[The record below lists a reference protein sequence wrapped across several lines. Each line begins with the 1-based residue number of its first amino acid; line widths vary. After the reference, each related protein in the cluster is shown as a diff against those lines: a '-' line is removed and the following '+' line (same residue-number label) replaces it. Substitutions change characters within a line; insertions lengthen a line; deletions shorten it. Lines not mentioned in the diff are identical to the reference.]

1 MGPLPLNIGKIN
13 RLAPAHVLAVC
24 VVQCTS
30 CTECELVQVVCTTDA
45 APIYIERM
53 RICMA
58 EHMAMGVSTTICYAA
73 LDDLLLTFKPYF
85 VYLECKQVAVLTAG
99 QLRLCYMHYGQVVR
113 REYVIELHLC
123 AFGRYTS
130 LIT

>member
-58 EHMAMGVSTTICYAA
+58 EHMALGVVQISTAFRCGHV
-73 LDDLLLTFKPYF
+73 LLPKRFL
-85 VYLECKQVAVLTAG
+85 KQE
-99 QLRLCYMHYGQVVR
+99 
-113 REYVIELHLC
+113 REGLH
-123 AFGRYTS
+123 
-130 LIT
+130 

>member
-1 MGPLPLNIGKIN
+1 M
-13 RLAPAHVLAVC
+13 LAVC

-58 EHMAMGVSTTICYAA
+58 EHMALGAREGMVS
-73 LDDLLLTFKPYF
+73 
-85 VYLECKQVAVLTAG
+85 E
-99 QLRLCYMHYGQVVR
+99 H
-113 REYVIELHLC
+113 E
-123 AFGRYTS
+123 
-130 LIT
+130 

>member
-45 APIYIERM
+45 APIYI
-53 RICMA
+53 
-58 EHMAMGVSTTICYAA
+58 A
-73 LDDLLLTFKPYF
+73 LADGGGGGGWGGCNPPFPP
-85 VYLECKQVAVLTAG
+85 
-99 QLRLCYMHYGQVVR
+99 
-113 REYVIELHLC
+113 
-123 AFGRYTS
+123 
-130 LIT
+130 IT

>member
-13 RLAPAHVLAVC
+13 RLAPAHVLAVF

-30 CTECELVQVVCTTDA
+30 CTECELVCTTDA

-58 EHMAMGVSTTICYAA
+58 EHMALGVTVTT
-73 LDDLLLTFKPYF
+73 
-85 VYLECKQVAVLTAG
+85 
-99 QLRLCYMHYGQVVR
+99 
-113 REYVIELHLC
+113 
-123 AFGRYTS
+123 S
-130 LIT
+130 S

>member
-58 EHMAMGVSTTICYAA
+58 EHMALEAEDISASAGVPAYKKMKKCPTSEMKPCASAINGTFYPSGPEHVVVEA
-73 LDDLLLTFKPYF
+73 L
-85 VYLECKQVAVLTAG
+85 
-99 QLRLCYMHYGQVVR
+99 
-113 REYVIELHLC
+113 
-123 AFGRYTS
+123 
-130 LIT
+130 